1 MQSLRKLP
9 TTQRNTVLA
18 ILGRLPLT
26 GTAVALTLLVPTICC
41 PPIDAD
47 DSLYD
52 DYSFD
57 TNPLATAVAPESA
70 EAQPESADTESR
82 KISDIRPSLDYAWG
96 NVDMETLPENFAVN
110 TDDEPMERVIGSP
123 LLLQWQASNIWYHPL
138 YFEDA
143 PLERYGHT
151 YDNHIQYVLS
161 PVKFVGDAAMLPYK
175 STLRP
180 HGSREYPLGWY
191 RPGECAPHL
200 KYLPPWNGEAAVH
213 QALAV
218 TGLFFLIP

>member
-1 MQSLRKLP
+1 MF
-9 TTQRNTVLA
+9 
-18 ILGRLPLT
+18 I
-26 GTAVALTLLVPTICC
+26 TAVCSPSVH
-41 PPIDAD
+41 AD
-47 DSLYD
+47 DSLD
-52 DYSFD
+52 EDYSYDSNPQFTTTAPQATFD
-57 TNPLATAVAPESA
+57 QT
-70 EAQPESADTESR
+70 ESADTQSH

-96 NVDMETLPENFAVN
+96 DVESESLPKNFAVN
-110 TDDEPMERVIGSP
+110 TDDEPMERVIGTP
-123 LLLQWQASNIWYHPL
+123 LLLQWKASDVWYHPL

-143 PLERYGHT
+143 ALERYGHT

-200 KYLPPWNGEAAVH
+200 KYKPAWNSEAAVH